1 MESVLL
7 AVRRCVELEQSKLDR
22 AFCEGCVVIQH
33 MVSRLIVMMVPS
45 IVRILSAVPD
55 VCKLGHGVGL
65 LLVEDLQELGV
76 HRFAVAVHSA
86 VVQVQGFGNQALVA
100 CHDVGQVPKCLRGVA
115 FCSNVY
121 VDFMESNA

>member
-1 MESVLL
+1 MLVP
-7 AVRRCVELEQSKLDR
+7 AV
-22 AFCEGCVVIQH
+22 
-33 MVSRLIVMMVPS
+33 
-45 IVRILSAVPD
+45 VRILSAVPD
-55 VCKLGHGVGL
+55 VCELGHGVGL